1 MGRKE
6 GRKGVSSVKMRTEP
20 GALTCRSKDSALI
33 FGRHL
38 ESGGWEAKG
47 PGAGRAEVKTLW
59 GVEYSGQSKG

>member
-1 MGRKE
+1 M
-6 GRKGVSSVKMRTEP
+6 KMRTEP